1 MENTNDLR
9 KAMGCFAT
17 GVAIITTSDEQFEP
31 IGVTINSFTSLS
43 LEPPLIMWGL
53 SKKAPSLDAF
63 KYRRLFEVNIL
74 SSEQEELLKIF
85 STPSE
90 NKFLNVRWDMS
101 EKKLPKI
108 RGCIANFECVV
119 HSIFPGGDHE
129 IFVGNVIDYSHTDL
143 KPLVLSKGKVINN

>member
-90 NKFLNVRWDMS
+90 NKFLN
-101 EKKLPKI
+101 P
-108 RGCIANFECVV
+108 
-119 HSIFPGGDHE
+119 
-129 IFVGNVIDYSHTDL
+129 
-143 KPLVLSKGKVINN
+143 